1 MSIRNTPDCPHGWSS
16 EQVCPSCTS
25 NSIMKMQEE
34 LLDFKNST
42 INVLRAQINDLDE
55 NVAHLKKRME
65 NADELVEELK
75 KRIRKA
81 EKFAASLP
89 EPERSTML
97 CELKGI

>member
-1 MSIRNTPDCPHGWSS
+1 
-16 EQVCPSCTS
+16 
-25 NSIMKMQEE
+25 MKMQEE
-34 LLDFKNST
+34 LLEFKSSA

-55 NVAHLKKRME
+55 NVANLKKRIE
-65 NADELVEELK
+65 KADDLVEELK
-75 KRIRKA
+75 KRIRRA

>member
-16 EQVCPSCTS
+16 EQVCPSCTLAR
-25 NSIMKMQEE
+25 IMKMQEE
-34 LLDFKNST
+34 LLEFKNST
-42 INVLRAQINDLDE
+42 INVLRAQMNYLDE
-55 NVAHLKKRME
+55 NVANLTKRIE
-65 NADELVEELK
+65 KADDLVEELK